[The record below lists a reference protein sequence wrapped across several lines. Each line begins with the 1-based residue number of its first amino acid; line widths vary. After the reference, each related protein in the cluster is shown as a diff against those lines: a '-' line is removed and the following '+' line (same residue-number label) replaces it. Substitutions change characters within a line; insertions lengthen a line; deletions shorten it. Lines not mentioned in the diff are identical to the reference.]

1 MIHEFGFG
9 TEKQQ
14 IEIPDKNLYRELLAN
29 DDIEFSPE
37 DADVGYAL
45 EHPIASKR
53 LKEIIRPGEKIAIIT
68 SDITRPMPTSRVM
81 PALLAELEAGGAD
94 PGDIT
99 LVFGLGSHRK
109 QTEDEKKKLAGD
121 FAYRRIRIEDSD
133 PSDCIHMGVTANGT
147 PVDIT
152 RTVAEADR
160 RIALGNI
167 EFHYFAGYSGGVKAI
182 MPGVS
187 TPAAIQANHK
197 LMIRPESC
205 AGRLEGNPVRED
217 IEEAGRIC
225 PVDFILNV
233 VLDEHKNIVKVVCG
247 DPVKAHRAGTRFLDR
262 LYTKEIEEQ
271 ADIVI
276 VSQGGAPKDLNLYQ
290 TQKALDNSKHAV
302 KDGGIILLI
311 GSCGEGYGEHTFEDW
326 MLHSQSPEDLVG
338 KIRKEFI
345 LGGHKAAAIGMVLQ
359 RAEIY
364 LVSHMDPA
372 LVERSFMKPYSS
384 AQQAFDDALAKM
396 GPEAKVITMPYGGS
410 VLPRLAEHK

>member
-14 IEIPDKNLYRELLAN
+14 IEIPEKNLYRELLAN
-29 DDIEFSPE
+29 EDISCKPE
-37 DADVGYAL
+37 DADIRYSL
-45 EHPIASKR
+45 EHPVNSKR
-53 LKEIIRPGEKIAIIT
+53 LKDIIKPGEKIAIIT
-68 SDITRPMPTSRVM
+68 SDITRPMPTYKVM
-81 PALLAELEAGGAD
+81 PELLAELQAGGAD
-94 PGDIT
+94 FKDIT
-99 LVFGLGSHRK
+99 LVFALGSHRK
-109 QTEDEKKKLAGD
+109 QTEEEKKKLAGE
-121 FAYRRIRIEDSD
+121 FAFQRINIADSD
-133 PSDCIHMGVTANGT
+133 PDDCVHMGITANGT

-152 RTVAEADR
+152 RVVAEADR

-187 TPAAIQANHK
+187 TPAAIQSNHK

-233 VLDEHKNIVKVVCG
+233 VLDEHKNIVKVVSG
-247 DPVKAHRAGTRFLDR
+247 DPVAAHREGARFLDR

-271 ADIVI
+271 AEIVI

-302 KDGGIILLI
+302 KDGGIIILI
-311 GSCGEGYGEHTFEDW
+311 GSCGEGYGERTFEDW
-326 MLHSQSPEDLVG
+326 MLHSKSPEDLVS
-338 KIRKEFI
+338 KIRKKFI
-345 LGGHKAAAIGMVLQ
+345 LGGHKAAAIGLVLQ
-359 RAEIY
+359 RADIY

-372 LVERSFMKPYSS
+372 LVEKSFMKPYSS

-396 GPEAKVITMPYGGS
+396 GPNAKVITMPYGGS
-410 VLPRLAEHK
+410 VLPRLVK

>member
-9 TEKQQ
+9 TEKQVV
-14 IEIPDKNLYRELLAN
+14 EIPQQNLYRELLAN
-29 DDIEFSPE
+29 EDIVYKAE
-37 DADVGYAL
+37 DADVRYSL
-45 EHPIASKR
+45 EHPISSKR
-53 LKEIIRPGEKIAIIT
+53 LKDIVKPGEKIAIIT
-68 SDITRPMPTSRVM
+68 SDVTRPMPTYKVM
-81 PALLAELEAGGAD
+81 PELLSELAAGGVD
-94 PGDIT
+94 FNDVT
-99 LVFGLGSHRK
+99 LVFALGSHRR
-109 QTEDEKKKLAGD
+109 QTEAEKKKLAGE
-121 FAYRRIRIEDSD
+121 FAYQRIHIVDSD
-133 PSDCIHMGVTANGT
+133 PEDCIHMGVTANGT

-152 RTVAEADR
+152 RAVAEADR

-167 EFHYFAGYSGGVKAI
+167 EFHYFAGYSGGVKAV

-187 TPAAIQANHK
+187 TPAAIQSNHK

-233 VLDEHKNIVKVVCG
+233 VLDEHKNIVKVVSG
-247 DPVKAHRAGTRFLDR
+247 DPVAAHREGARFLDL

-302 KDGGIILLI
+302 KDGGIIILI
-311 GSCGEGYGEHTFEDW
+311 GSCAEGYGERTFEDW
-326 MLHSQSPEDLVG
+326 MLHSESPAELVA

-364 LVSHMDPA
+364 LVSHMDPV
-372 LVERSFMKPYSS
+372 LVEKSFMKPYAS
-384 AQQAFDDALAKM
+384 AQQAFDDALAKI
-396 GPEAKVITMPYGGS
+396 GPQAKVITMPYGGS
-410 VLPRLAEHK
+410 VLPRLVK

>member
-14 IEIPDKNLYRELLAN
+14 IEIPEKNLYRELLAN
-29 DDIEFSPE
+29 DNIAFSPE
-37 DADVGYAL
+37 DADIRYSL
-45 EHPIASKR
+45 EHPVNSKR
-53 LKEIIRPGEKIAIIT
+53 LKDIIKPGEKIAIIT
-68 SDITRPMPTSRVM
+68 SDITRPMPTYKVM
-81 PALLAELEAGGAD
+81 PELLAELQAGGAD
-94 PGDIT
+94 FKDIT
-99 LVFGLGSHRK
+99 LVFALGSHRN
-109 QTEDEKKKLAGD
+109 QTEEEKKKLAGE
-121 FAYRRIRIEDSD
+121 FAYQRINTVDSD
-133 PSDCIHMGVTANGT
+133 PDDCIHMGVTANGT

-152 RTVAEADR
+152 RVVAEADR

-187 TPAAIQANHK
+187 TPAAIQSNHK

-233 VLDEHKNIVKVVCG
+233 VLDEHKNIVKVVSG
-247 DPVKAHRAGTRFLDR
+247 DPLAAHREGARFLDR
-262 LYTKEIEEQ
+262 LYTKEIEKQ

-302 KDGGIILLI
+302 KDGGIIILI
-311 GSCGEGYGEHTFEDW
+311 GSCGEGYGERTFEDW
-326 MLHSQSPEDLVG
+326 MLHSESPEDLVS
-338 KIRKEFI
+338 KIRKKFI

-359 RAEIY
+359 RADIY
-364 LVSHMDPA
+364 LVSHMDPT
-372 LVERSFMKPYSS
+372 LVEKSFMKPYLS
-384 AQQAFDDALAKM
+384 AQQAFDDALAKI
-396 GPEAKVITMPYGGS
+396 GPNAKVITMPYGGS
-410 VLPRLAEHK
+410 VLPRLVK

>member
-14 IEIPDKNLYRELLAN
+14 IEIPEKNLYRELLAN
-29 DDIEFSPE
+29 DNIAFNPE
-37 DADVGYAL
+37 DADIRYSL
-45 EHPIASKR
+45 EHPVNSKR
-53 LKEIIRPGEKIAIIT
+53 LKDIIKPGEKIAIIT
-68 SDITRPMPTSRVM
+68 SDITRPMPTYKVM
-81 PALLAELEAGGAD
+81 PELLAELQAGGAD
-94 PGDIT
+94 FKDIT
-99 LVFGLGSHRK
+99 LVFALGSHRK
-109 QTEDEKKKLAGD
+109 QTEEEKKKLAGD
-121 FAYRRIRIEDSD
+121 
-133 PSDCIHMGVTANGT
+133 DCIHMGVTANGT

-152 RTVAEADR
+152 RVVAEADR

-187 TPAAIQANHK
+187 TPAAIQSNHK

-233 VLDEHKNIVKVVCG
+233 VLDEHKNIVKVVSG
-247 DPVKAHRAGTRFLDR
+247 DPVAAHREGARFLDR
-262 LYTKEIEEQ
+262 LYTKEIEKQ

-302 KDGGIILLI
+302 KDGGIIILI
-311 GSCGEGYGEHTFEDW
+311 GSCGEGYGERTFEDW
-326 MLHSQSPEDLVG
+326 MLHSESPEDLVS
-338 KIRKEFI
+338 KIRKKFI

-359 RAEIY
+359 RADIY
-364 LVSHMDPA
+364 LVSHMDPT
-372 LVERSFMKPYSS
+372 LVEKSFMKPYLS
-384 AQQAFDDALAKM
+384 AQQAFDDALAKI
-396 GPEAKVITMPYGGS
+396 GPNAKVITMPYGGS
-410 VLPRLAEHK
+410 VLPRLVK